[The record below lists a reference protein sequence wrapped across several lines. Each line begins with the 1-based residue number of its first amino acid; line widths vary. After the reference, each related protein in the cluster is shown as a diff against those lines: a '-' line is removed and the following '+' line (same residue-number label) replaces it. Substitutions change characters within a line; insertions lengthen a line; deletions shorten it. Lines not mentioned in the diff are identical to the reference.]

1 MAKISGGVRT
11 LRGGSKEFTA
21 RQSEVQQLENS
32 GLYSSVEFSKKGGGY
47 VAVEKSSYKHKL
59 EELEAARF
67 LSDKGY
73 KVILKDEAGELKTP
87 DGKIFKYSFE
97 QRTPEGS
104 TASNFAKSLEHAKL
118 KKADIALVYMKYN
131 LHTKQSVVE
140 GIKKYESHKTNTH
153 RFNEI
158 IIVTPDGRIHRHKHN

>member
-11 LRGGSKEFTA
+11 LKGGSKEFTA
-21 RQSEVQQLENS
+21 RQLEAQQLENS

-47 VAVEKSSYKHKL
+47 VAVEKSGYPHRP

-104 TASNFAKSLEHAKL
+104 TAKNFKSSLYHARD

-131 LHTKQSVVE
+131 KHTKQSVID
-140 GIKKYESHKTNTH
+140 GIKDFEKSSKY
-153 RFNEI
+153 RFNQ
-158 IIVTPDGRIHRHKHN
+158 IIVVTQDGRIHRHKHNT

>member
-47 VAVEKSSYKHKL
+47 VAVEKSPYEHKP

-67 LSDKGY
+67 LADKGNIM
-73 KVILKDEAGELKTP
+73 KLKNEAGNMRTP
-87 DGKIFKYSFE
+87 DGYVFNYSFE
-97 QRTPEGS
+97 QITPKGDTAQNFRNALNS
-104 TASNFAKSLEHAKL
+104 TL
-118 KKADIALVYMKYN
+118 
-131 LHTKQSVVE
+131 
-140 GIKKYESHKTNTH
+140 TH
-153 RFNEI
+153 
-158 IIVTPDGRIHRHKHN
+158 